1 MHTTHTAFPV
11 CQPAG
16 GSNERFYDPER
27 RGSKQD
33 PVWRVETGSHEPEPE
48 LLGLVTRATLLDL
61 LEEMVNSRR
70 RSERTAPHLRV
81 PASVMDQHVNF
92 LGTGMMIGADELGTV
107 PAHVPASRVYR
118 MFSLM
123 GVRRV
128 IVVQSGGGNRLGGVI
143 TRRDLLDAI
152 EEEEEEDLRDGGAAR
167 ELRQKRERG
176 GGSGPRQR
184 RRPAGDGAQGGA
196 LLTPRPRASWA
207 SGWDDSRTGRSLPAT
222 VEH

>member
-1 MHTTHTAFPV
+1 M
-11 CQPAG
+11 
-16 GSNERFYDPER
+16 
-27 RGSKQD
+27 
-33 PVWRVETGSHEPEPE
+33 ETGSHEPEPE

>member
-1 MHTTHTAFPV
+1 
-11 CQPAG
+11 
-16 GSNERFYDPER
+16 
-27 RGSKQD
+27 
-33 PVWRVETGSHEPEPE
+33 VETGSHEPEPE

-70 RSERTAPHLRV
+70 SSERSAPHLRV

-152 EEEEEEDLRDGGAAR
+152 EEEEDLGDGGAER
-167 ELRQKRERG
+167 EMRRRRARG

-184 RRPAGDGAQGGA
+184 RRPAGDGAQGGG
-196 LLTPRPRASWA
+196 LLTTRPRASWA
-207 SGWDDSRTGRSLPAT
+207 SGWEDSRTGRSLPAT